1 VHRASIQA
9 KIAADME
16 SPPGPLRSP
25 DGLWWWD
32 GKSWQPIASLGVPP
46 PPPPPSAGA
55 GPAKVVDPAAGAW
68 QSPAQVLEQ
77 PSTGWQVPP
86 AATEPAVVREP
97 LDAAPAPIPA
107 QATEEVPR
115 SGAWQ
120 PPPEFAP
127 QPPPLPT
134 AATAQPAP
142 APPPPAAGP
151 QSREADVGWPN
162 WLPRTERS
170 EAMVEDVPSRVTGT
184 AAPPPS
190 QPAPQPVTPLGPPSG
205 ARSSSWM
212 EQLYPAGAA
221 LNANRRLV
229 AYVGL
234 GILGLIA
241 LYVLVQVLGQMGL
254 FTPRTPLSGPDAG
267 PTGTQFQQADG
278 FLSGSLNPA
287 LDSVTTAVTPIPT
300 DCGGTHSVTCRGTLE
315 NADTA
320 LVKAIAVIDK
330 GGFPNCLAASIV
342 QSRHDLVN
350 LDQAIKTSLIGFGG
364 NSDALVTKGLADYT
378 AASPTLKADG
388 VALKAAEQAAC
399 PKTP

>member
-1 VHRASIQA
+1 
-9 KIAADME
+9 ME
-16 SPPGPLRSP
+16 APPGPLRSP

-32 GKSWQPIASLGVPP
+32 GKAWQPIASLGVPP
-46 PPPPPSAGA
+46 PPPPPTANPE
-55 GPAKVVDPAAGAW
+55 PAKQADPSSGAW
-68 QSPAQVLEQ
+68 QPPAAVGQ
-77 PSTGWQVPP
+77 PASEGWQVPP
-86 AATEPAVVREP
+86 AAAEAPGTRESSA
-97 LDAAPAPIPA
+97 AAPSPSPA
-107 QATEEVPR
+107 QPTEEVPR
-115 SGAWQ
+115 FGAWQ

-127 QPPPLPT
+127 QPQPPPPAAPAQPT
-134 AATAQPAP
+134 AAAAQPPP
-142 APPPPAAGP
+142 APPPPPA
-151 QSREADVGWPN
+151 READVPWPN

-170 EAMVEDVPSRVTGT
+170 EAMVEDVPSRVAG
-184 AAPPPS
+184 AATTPPP
-190 QPAPQPVTPLGPPSG
+190 QPAPQPVAPLQAPPG

-212 EQLYPAGAA
+212 EQLYPASAA

-254 FTPRTPLSGPDAG
+254 FTPRTTLSGPDAG

-278 FLSGSLNPA
+278 FLSGTLNPA
-287 LDSVTTAVTPIPT
+287 LESVTTAVTPIPT

-320 LVKAIAVIDK
+320 LVKAIAAIDK
-330 GGFPNCLAASIV
+330 GGFPNCLAASVV
-342 QSRHDLVN
+342 QSRRDLVN
-350 LDQAIKTSLIGFGG
+350 LDQAIKTALIGFGG
-364 NSDALVTKGLADYT
+364 NSDALVTKGLAEYS

-388 VALKAAEQAAC
+388 DALKAAEQSAC